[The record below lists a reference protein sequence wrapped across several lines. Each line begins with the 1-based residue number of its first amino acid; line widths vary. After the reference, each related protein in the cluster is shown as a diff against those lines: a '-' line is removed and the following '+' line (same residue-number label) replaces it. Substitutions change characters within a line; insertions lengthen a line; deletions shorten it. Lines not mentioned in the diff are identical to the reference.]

1 MIFSLAYLGRR
12 TKQDF
17 VEFAVNVSKTKQK
30 TFSYYT
36 KAHKSSVI
44 QLRKLIN

>member
-17 VEFAVNVSKTKQK
+17 VEFAVNVSKNKTKN
-30 TFSYYT
+30 
-36 KAHKSSVI
+36 I
-44 QLRKLIN
+44 QLLYEST

>member
-17 VEFAVNVSKTKQK
+17 VEFAVNVSKKNK
-30 TFSYYT
+30 TFSYCYT